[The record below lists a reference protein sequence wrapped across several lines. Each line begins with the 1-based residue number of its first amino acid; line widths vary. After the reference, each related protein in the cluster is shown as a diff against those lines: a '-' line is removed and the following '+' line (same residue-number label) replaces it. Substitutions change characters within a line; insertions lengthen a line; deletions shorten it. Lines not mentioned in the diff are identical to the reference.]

1 MCLPGWLVSGRRK
14 AQSAGEGGM
23 AVGIEGRGAQN
34 ARRERVRV
42 GQMDDEGSGR
52 MLDDAGDSQTSKPKA
67 VAALQ

>member
-1 MCLPGWLVSGRRK
+1 
-14 AQSAGEGGM
+14 M

-34 ARRERVRV
+34 ARKERVRV